1 MGVILIDGATV
12 RSFVN
17 DDVHFKTSV
26 DEQFVSLD
34 TNKDGVLSK
43 SEMRKAFETMRFL
56 ESDYG
61 VDKATS
67 PEELAAIFD
76 SIFRSFDEDKNGTI
90 DINEFRSE
98 IKKIML
104 AIADGLGSSPI
115 QMAVDDDDQSLL
127 KKAADLEAARLAKS
141 A

>member
-43 SEMRKAFETMRFL
+43 SEMRKAFETMRF
-56 ESDYG
+56 
-61 VDKATS
+61 
-67 PEELAAIFD
+67 
-76 SIFRSFDEDKNGTI
+76 DEDKNGTI

-104 AIADGLGSSPI
+104 AIAGWLGTPPIPDGG
-115 QMAVDDDDQSLL
+115 
-127 KKAADLEAARLAKS
+127 
-141 A
+141 